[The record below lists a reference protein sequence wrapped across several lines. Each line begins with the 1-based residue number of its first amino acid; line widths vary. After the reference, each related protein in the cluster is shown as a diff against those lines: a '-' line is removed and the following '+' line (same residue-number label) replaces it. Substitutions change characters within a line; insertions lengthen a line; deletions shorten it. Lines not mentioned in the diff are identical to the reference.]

1 MGSKPISH
9 CVGTAA
15 LGCPVEQSSTWFYC
29 SNRRRIFGRVGQPRA
44 AVATRNGKSFTIIP
58 LILLIVILRAGF
70 SPALERQPN
79 SDYRTRRQA
88 LANQARDG
96 YILLFAPPEA
106 EGPNDI
112 YGYRPDDNFYYLT
125 GWTEPGAA
133 LLIAAP
139 LEAKGTSPARTYTEI
154 LFLPD
159 RNPSQEKWTGPKL
172 GPENPDAA
180 HITGFDHV
188 ESLDNLRN
196 ELSHLLPQRSIIYT
210 DVPASGE
217 TSNSV
222 APLDW
227 LKQANAFPVGVSFQ
241 DARPMLSSLRTYKDA
256 EEIELIR
263 KATNASIAAQ
273 LAAMHAMKPGVTER
287 EISAL
292 LQYEWGKR
300 GCERPAYAPIVGA
313 GANSTVLH
321 YSDDSARIEAGD
333 VAVIDAAGEYSMY
346 ASDITRTLPASG
358 TFTPRQREIYNIVLG
373 AQRAAIA
380 AFQSGKS
387 TLLRNTSDSLYKI
400 AFDYI
405 DSHGKDLHGDSLG
418 KYFVHGLSHYV
429 GLNVHDPG
437 DYDLKLGPGAVFT
450 IEPGIYI
457 PEEKLG
463 VRIEDI
469 FYVDTNG
476 KLINLTESL
485 PHTAEDVERTMA
497 QK

>member
-1 MGSKPISH
+1 MRLQPFSDR
-9 CVGTAA
+9 VGTAA
-15 LGCPVEQSSTWFYC
+15 HGCPVEQSSTTWFR
-29 SNRRRIFGRVGQPRA
+29 SNSRQVFDPAGQPRA
-44 AVATRNGKSFTIIP
+44 AVPTSNNKNAVLSVF
-58 LILLIVILRAGF
+58 LLTAIVLGTSMA
-70 SPALERQPN
+70 PALERQPN
-79 SDYRTRRQA
+79 SDYRARRQA

-96 YILLFAPPEA
+96 YVLLFAPPEA

-125 GWTEPGAA
+125 GWTEPAAA
-133 LLIAAP
+133 LLIGAP
-139 LEAKGTSPARTYTEI
+139 LEAKAGSPARTYTEI
-154 LFLPD
+154 LFLPN

-172 GPENPDAA
+172 GPDNPDAA
-180 HITGFDHV
+180 RITGFDHV

-196 ELSHLLPQRSIIYT
+196 DLSHLLAERSTVYT

-217 TSNSV
+217 TSNSS

-241 DARPMLSSLRTYKDA
+241 DARPMLSSLRTFKDA
-256 EEIELIR
+256 GEIELIR

-273 LAAMHAMKPGVTER
+273 LAAMRAMKPGVTER

-333 VAVIDAAGEYSMY
+333 VIVIDAAGEYSMY

-358 TFTPRQREIYNIVLG
+358 TFSPRQREIYNIVLG
-373 AQRAAIA
+373 SQRAAIA

-418 KYFVHGLSHYV
+418 KYFIHGLSHYV

-457 PEEKLG
+457 PEERLG

-485 PHTAEDVERTMA
+485 PHTAEDVERTVA
-497 QK
+497 GK